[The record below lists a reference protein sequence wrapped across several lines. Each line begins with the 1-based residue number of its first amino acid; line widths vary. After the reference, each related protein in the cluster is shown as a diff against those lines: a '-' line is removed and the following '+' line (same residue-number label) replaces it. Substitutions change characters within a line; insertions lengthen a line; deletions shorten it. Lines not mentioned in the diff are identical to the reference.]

1 MSTVRLG
8 IVGCGSIFPLNAN
21 GYASDNRCE
30 IVAVCDPIEERAKR
44 KSAQLGI
51 TPAIYT
57 NYEEFLADDT
67 IDAIEI
73 LTPTQFHAEQ
83 IIAGLKAGKHVS
95 CQKPLATDMEEADRI
110 VDATHKATTIF
121 RVTEN
126 FLYYLSLIHI

>member
-1 MSTVRLG
+1 MATVRLG

-21 GYASDNRCE
+21 GYATDNRCE

-44 KSAQLGI
+44 KVAQLGI
-51 TPAIYT
+51 TPTIYT

-110 VDATHKATTIF
+110 VNAASSVGGVQRIVKVFD
-121 RVTEN
+121 
-126 FLYYLSLIHI
+126 YLD